1 MRSRS
6 PFKKSTRIKPNLP
19 CNGLLLTSDVSNN
32 HCFKFS
38 EKSDREASE
47 LINNWAYFLTL
58 T

>member
-19 CNGLLLTSDVSNN
+19 CNGLLLTLRVSNN

-38 EKSDREASE
+38 EKSDRTPPD

-58 T
+58 A